1 MRASSPITA
10 GKARRSARVEGES
23 GKHADFAAKSV
34 HAASNAFH
42 VESRS
47 ASITQSLRRYAPGM
61 EFSPAQLGMAERS
74 KLMTGAIV
82 PRPIAFVSTVSPD
95 GRPNIAPYS
104 FFCGVGSNPMT
115 LLFCPANNTD
125 GSDKDSLRNALP
137 PDQGGTGE
145 FVVNVVQFAY
155 ARQMSMAADALPYGE
170 SEFDYAGLHTAPSH
184 VVRAPRLRESPV
196 AFECRTLQVIRTNP
210 GAIAGGNIVLG
221 EIVHVFVRD
230 DLLNDR
236 LHVDPAT
243 LDAVGRLGGLS
254 YCRIHDRFD
263 MPRGK

>member
-1 MRASSPITA
+1 MLQTASA
-10 GKARRSARVEGES
+10 GKQVAPPAPQQEQQRPSERG
-23 GKHADFAAKSV
+23 
-34 HAASNAFH
+34 SNGRAMQ
-42 VESRS
+42 
-47 ASITQSLRRYAPGM
+47 AM
-61 EFSPAQLGMAERS
+61 GMATAPPPPQDDTSLEGTLRT
-74 KLMTGAIV
+74 MGA
-82 PRPIAFVSTVSPD
+82 SGTVVLD
-95 GRPNIAPYS
+95 
-104 FFCGVGSNPMT
+104 
-115 LLFCPANNTD
+115 
-125 GSDKDSLRNALP
+125 ALP

-236 LHVDPAT
+236 LHIDPAT